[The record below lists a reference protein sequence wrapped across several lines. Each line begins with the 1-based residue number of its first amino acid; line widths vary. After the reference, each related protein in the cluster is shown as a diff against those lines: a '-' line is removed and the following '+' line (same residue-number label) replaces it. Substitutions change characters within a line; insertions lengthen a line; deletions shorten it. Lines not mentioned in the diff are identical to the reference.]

1 MMKEKL
7 YRAAIELTNNKQT
20 SRLLQWVMTS
30 KLSKSC
36 IPTYRKFYDI
46 QLDAMAQSITQYETL
61 QQFFTRT
68 LKKDA
73 RPVDVSPKTVVS
85 PVDATIASF
94 GDIVDDTTF
103 LVKGKN
109 YKLTDLLGKEANA
122 EPYRSGQYIVFYLSP
137 ANYHRIHSP
146 LDGYVCRQYV
156 LGNRSYPV
164 NELGLTYGRKP
175 LSHNYRLVTELETA
189 CGRVAVIKV
198 GAMFVN
204 SIKLT
209 NVSTDWQKGKE
220 VGYFEFGSTVI
231 MLFEGAR
238 TQFLDNV
245 QKNAV
250 IRVGEAF
257 ADML

>member
-1 MMKEKL
+1 MKEKL

-20 SRLLQWVMTS
+20 SLLLKWIMTR
-30 KLSKSC
+30 KLSKRC
-36 IPTYRKFYDI
+36 IPAYRKFYNIELHDV
-46 QLDAMAQSITQYETL
+46 QDPMTSYATL

-73 RPVDVSPKTVVS
+73 RTVDVSPTTVAS

-94 GDIVDDTTF
+94 GDILDDTTF
-103 LVKGKN
+103 LVKGKK
-109 YKLTDLLGKEANA
+109 YKLTDLLGKRAIA
-122 EPYRSGQYIVFYLSP
+122 EKYRNGQYIVFYLSP

-146 LDGYVCRQYV
+146 LNGHVLRQYV

-164 NELGLTYGRKP
+164 NDLGLTYGEKP
-175 LSHNYRLVTELETA
+175 LSHNYRLVTGLDTA
-189 CGRVAVIKV
+189 CGHVAVIKV

-209 NVSTDWQKGKE
+209 NVTTDWQKGEE

-231 MLFEGAR
+231 MLFEPSR
-238 TQFLDNV
+238 TQFLNNV

>member
-1 MMKEKL
+1 MKKKL

-20 SRLLQWVMTS
+20 SILLKWMMTS
-30 KLSKSC
+30 KLSKRC

-46 QLDAMAQSITQYETL
+46 QLDDTDRPITHYETL

-73 RPVDVSPKTVVS
+73 RTVDISPKKIVS

-103 LVKGKN
+103 LVKGKK
-109 YKLTDLLGKEANA
+109 YKLTDLLGKETIADTYKN
-122 EPYRSGQYIVFYLSP
+122 GQYIVFYLSP

-146 LDGYVCRQYV
+146 LNGRVRRQYV

-164 NELGLTYGRKP
+164 NQLGLTYGRKP
-175 LSHNYRLVTELETA
+175 LSHNYRLITGLDAA

-198 GAMFVN
+198 GATFVN

-209 NVSTDWQKGKE
+209 NVSTDWQKGEE

-231 MLFEGAR
+231 MLFESTR
-238 TQFLDNV
+238 TQFLNNV